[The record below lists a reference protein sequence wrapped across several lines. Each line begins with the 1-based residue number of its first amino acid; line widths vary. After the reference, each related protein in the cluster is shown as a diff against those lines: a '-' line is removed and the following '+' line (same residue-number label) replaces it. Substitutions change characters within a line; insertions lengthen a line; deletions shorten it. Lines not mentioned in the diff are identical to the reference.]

1 MSRKNFEKLV
11 SMKSKRDGRA
21 SALVPAGWRTI
32 GWPLVILLLTCGV
45 ALGQSGRRAGQKPD
59 AVASQPAAGQKN
71 EQAAQAAS
79 ALLSLIVM
87 DQFSS
92 EDIPPSSAREIVQSF
107 VTRLRERSSA
117 IAVTL
122 ERDFSRK
129 EAVERAQKVQRAYVV
144 WLQVQPDRPG
154 GEEATPDIGDT
165 GEFITLVLH
174 YIVFSPGTAE
184 IRTEGRIYYQH
195 LDEKALAA
203 AARSSNKN
211 RKPRKII
218 LRQPSEETFEGVGH
232 AAADRVVASFKD
244 ILPQT

>member
-1 MSRKNFEKLV
+1 
-11 SMKSKRDGRA
+11 MKSRHDRRA
-21 SALVPAGWRTI
+21 ITLVPVGWRSI
-32 GWPLVILLLTCGV
+32 SWPLILLLLTCGV

-59 AVASQPAAGQKN
+59 AAVSQPSAGQN
-71 EQAAQAAS
+71 EEQAAQPAS

-129 EAVERAQKVQRAYVV
+129 EAVQRAQKVQRAYVV

-154 GEEATPDIGDT
+154 GEEARPDIGDT

-174 YIVFSPGTAE
+174 YVVFAPGNAE

-203 AARSSNKN
+203 AARSSNRN

-218 LRQPSEETFEGVGH
+218 LRQPSEETFEGVGR

-244 ILPQT
+244 ILPLT